1 MKSVNRLKKNKQFN
15 YVYKKGE
22 RLFSKNISMFFVKS
36 RLSNVKAGFSVSKKI
51 GKSVVRSKVKRRM
64 KEAFRSLLP
73 NLKGHVNI
81 VFVAREGI
89 ELCDFF
95 AIKEQII
102 FLLTRAGLLNCEGN

>member
-36 RLSNVKAGFSVSKKI
+36 RFASVKAGFSVSKKI

-73 NLKGHVNI
+73 QLKGYVNI
-81 VFVAREGI
+81 VFVAREGV
-89 ELCDFF
+89 EVCAF
-95 AIKEQII
+95 ADIKEQITS
-102 FLLTRAGLLNCEGN
+102 LLVRAGLLGNENN